1 MTTPA
6 MNGDGGGVISE
17 AVRSVQRL
25 GIRDWL
31 IVVFVT
37 FLLGLMYG
45 QQRQLATMIAIHS
58 EDSRHAY
65 EAIEVIKNET
75 IKSNLI
81 AFADCV
87 GNARGNIVIRDRCE
101 KALEG
106 IRSWR

>member
-1 MTTPA
+1 MIDATLKTVKA
-6 MNGDGGGVISE
+6 
-17 AVRSVQRL
+17 L

-37 FLLGLMYG
+37 FLLGVMYG
-45 QQRQLATMIAIHS
+45 QQRQLATMLAIHTQ
-58 EDSRHAY
+58 DSHQAY
-65 EAIEVIKNET
+65 QNIEVIKNET